1 MLSLH
6 YHRIQFLTCVANGD
20 WEVIAKVFPSIRP
33 DNMNELRRQRWK
45 RENLNELNFK
55 IVPRSQHL
63 NLPWAEHN
71 FFIWFTKWKVCCH
84 PETTHIY
91 GFLDMYFAWKAFFF
105 TGREKSCAER
115 IVQHPRVINGEKK
128 CKNTKQVG
136 GTRTLLTSRRLVSFF
151 NSFIA
156 ERIERI

>member
-63 NLPWAEHN
+63 NLPWRNTIFLFGLQNEKFLSSGN
-71 FFIWFTKWKVCCH
+71 NSCIWFLRHVFRMKS
-84 PETTHIY
+84 
-91 GFLDMYFAWKAFFF
+91 FFF
-105 TGREKSCAER
+105 HGKRKKLRRENCTT
-115 IVQHPRVINGEKK
+115 P
-128 CKNTKQVG
+128 
-136 GTRTLLTSRRLVSFF
+136 TSYKWR
-151 NSFIA
+151 
-156 ERIERI
+156 EEM